1 MALFLPNWSR
11 HPSLFDE
18 ELEVTRMG
26 IPNMAQKVMVPTKR
40 KMELTSA
47 AGLSMVE
54 LLVVVSLVAVLS
66 SVAVVSFSKSN
77 RNIKVNGASRLLSGY
92 LEKARLDSLRR
103 HGGATVVFNSTS
115 GYTVNLDWAGT
126 GTTTSRAITLPTN
139 ITVRYSL
146 PPSTTI
152 VNPSTTPVTVAYN
165 WRGQATSTVLVTLTD
180 SSSGASSTLV
190 VGSAGDISSGTTVTG
205 PVTNPTPLNS
215 TVTTTT
221 AIKSMSY

>member
-1 MALFLPNWSR
+1 MGQQIRVPAQGQR
-11 HPSLFDE
+11 
-18 ELEVTRMG
+18 ELS
-26 IPNMAQKVMVPTKR
+26 
-40 KMELTSA
+40 SA
-47 AGLSMVE
+47 AGLSMIE
-54 LLVVVSLVAVLS
+54 LLVVVSLL
-66 SVAVVSFSKSN
+66 AVVSSFAVVNYYNSN
-77 RNIKVNGASRLLSGY
+77 RNIKVNGATRLLSGY

-115 GYTVNLDWAGT
+115 SYTVNLDFVGT
-126 GTTTSRAITLPTN
+126 GTTTSRSIALPTN

-165 WRGQATSTVLVTLTD
+165 WRGQASSTLLVTLTD

-190 VGSAGDISSGTTVTG
+190 VGAAGDISSGTTVTG
-205 PVTNPTPLNS
+205 PVTTPTPLNT